1 MARALSIPVLIL
13 VLSGAAGGCAPGEMH
28 PGEGCAR
35 CHTDGDAPSFGAA
48 GTVYASPTAGA
59 DEGIAGVSI
68 DITDS
73 GGRSVSLASN
83 EVGNFYTT
91 RALTPPLRVTLS
103 RTGAPSLSAT
113 VPGGDCNGCHQDG
126 SPLGRLNVP

>member
-1 MARALSIPVLIL
+1 MTRALSISLLLAVLT
-13 VLSGAAGGCAPGEMH
+13 GASAGCAPGEMH

-35 CHTDGDAPSFGAA
+35 CHTGDDAPSFGAA
-48 GTVYASPTAGA
+48 GTVYAAGQ
-59 DEGIAGVSI
+59 DEGLSDVSI

-83 EVGNFYTT
+83 DVGNFYTT
-91 RALTPPLRVTLS
+91 SALTPPLRVTLS
-103 RTGAPSLSAT
+103 RPGGPSVSAT

-126 SPLGRLNVP
+126 SSPGRLSVP